1 MTWACQKFS
10 KTDFRGNRAIMKI
23 KLCIVIMGVSG
34 SGKSTVGK
42 LVAKR
47 IGGVFIDGDDL
58 HPVAN
63 IKKMKHG
70 IPLDDMDRLP
80 WLDYIAQ
87 SVQEKIMSQSVVVAC
102 SALKKSYRTR
112 LSSIPH
118 HLVYL
123 EGQKDKIK
131 SRLLR
136 RDGHFM
142 PTDLIDSQFAD
153 LEAPEDALVAQVTWP
168 LETIVE
174 HIIKALQ
181 IPRGT

>member
-1 MTWACQKFS
+1 M
-10 KTDFRGNRAIMKI
+10 KTR
-23 KLCIVIMGVSG
+23 LCIVIMGVSG

-42 LVAKR
+42 LVAER
-47 IGGVFIDGDDL
+47 LGGFFIDGDNL
-58 HPVAN
+58 HPAVN

-70 IPLDDMDRLP
+70 IPLDDTDRWP
-80 WLDYIAQ
+80 WLDYIVRTAQ
-87 SVQEKIMSQSVVVAC
+87 ERMVSQSVVVAC
-102 SALKKSYRTR
+102 SALKKSYRAR
-112 LSSIPH
+112 FSSIPY

-123 EGQKDKIK
+123 EGQQDKIK

-168 LETIVE
+168 IETIVE
-174 HIIKALQ
+174 HIIKAIK